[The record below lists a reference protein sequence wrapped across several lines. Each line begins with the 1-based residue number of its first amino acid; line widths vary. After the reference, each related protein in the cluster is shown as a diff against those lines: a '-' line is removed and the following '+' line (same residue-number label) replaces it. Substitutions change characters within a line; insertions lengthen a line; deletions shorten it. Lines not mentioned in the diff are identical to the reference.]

1 MVAHFRQLPSA
12 PKIYLCLPVPVYQ
25 DRWGINEK
33 TVIPVIKKAAKDNK
47 LPVIDL
53 YKALSQ
59 KPEMFPDKIHPNA
72 AGAKLMAQT
81 IQAALNKKQK

>member
-1 MVAHFRQLPSA
+1 
-12 PKIYLCLPVPVYQ
+12 VPVYQ

-33 TVIPVIKKAAKDNK
+33 TVIQGVIPVIKKVAKDKK

-53 YKALSQ
+53 HQALSG
-59 KPEMFPDKIHPNA
+59 KPKMFPDKIHPNA
-72 AGAKLMAQT
+72 AGAKLMAET